1 MAQICAW
8 AIYFI
13 LCTALLIGVSMNII
27 NAASEDEEDNDE

>member
-13 LCTALLIGVSMNII
+13 LCTALIIGISMNII
-27 NAASEDEEDNDE
+27 NAVEYEEDADE

>member
-13 LCTALLIGVSMNII
+13 LCTALVIGVSMNII
-27 NAASEDEEDNDE
+27 NAAEDEEDTDE